1 MKAQTQ
7 MGLNR
12 TGIQMSPF
20 DFSEMESGV
29 TSMTPATP
37 GDDSA
42 LAEVRSAY
50 IEEADALGSVPI
62 PGTVKGVITTTVSML
77 TGNRP
82 ELFLDKL
89 GERLAFER
97 TGTRLYDALI
107 TKFDTLDDGTTSMT
121 VGDLQQ
127 IREDEARHFSI
138 LADAIDTL
146 GADPTAQ
153 TPCADVSGVESMGL
167 MQVMTDPRT
176 TLAQSL
182 HAILV
187 AEMTDQNGWEMLIV
201 LAEEHNQNA
210 MVSDFTVALNEERTH
225 LQRIQMWFE
234 EATLGSPI
242 SAAAGDADQGVN
254 PSQLH

>member
-1 MKAQTQ
+1 

-20 DFSEMESGV
+20 DFSEMQSGI

-37 GDDSA
+37 GDASA
-42 LAEVRSAY
+42 LAEMRSVY
-50 IEEADALGSVPI
+50 IEEAEPLGSVPV
-62 PGTVKGVITTTVSML
+62 PGTVKGVVTTTVAML

-82 ELFLDKL
+82 ELLLDKL

-107 TKFDTLDDGTTSMT
+107 TKFDTVDDGTTSMK
-121 VGDLQQ
+121 VDDLQK
-127 IREDEARHFSI
+127 IRDDEARHFSI
-138 LADAIDTL
+138 LADAMDSL

-153 TPCADVSGVESMGL
+153 TPCADVTGVEAIGL
-167 MQVMTDPRT
+167 VQVVTDPRT

-187 AEMTDQNGWEMLIV
+187 AEMADQNGWEMLIV
-201 LAEEHNQNA
+201 LAEEHSLNA
-210 MVSDFTVALNEERTH
+210 MVSDFSLALNEERSH
-225 LQRIQMWFE
+225 LQRVQMWFE
-234 EATLGSPI
+234 EATLGSPLPTRP
-242 SAAAGDADQGVN
+242 AGADQGVS